1 MAKKEW
7 INETLDTLK
16 VGNRVWRAQVVT
28 SPTGAKFL
36 ALKAFKPKAEGGT
49 PLHNNGLTLALDE
62 SNVRELVCIRKL
74 IDVLIAE
81 AKGK

>member
-49 PLHNNGLTLALDE
+49 PLHNNGIMLAVDE
-62 SNVRELVCIRKL
+62 TNLRELNALLKL
-74 IDVLIAE
+74 VGVLITE
-81 AKGK
+81 AKRG